1 MLPAIYE
8 GRQGARRDHA
18 GKAKH
23 RSACILLWEPIMIDP
38 AAISHIDPDLIPI
51 LTDLQNQI
59 NNLQAGSQG
68 PQGEIGPSGPQGIP
82 GPVGPQ
88 GPQGSAGEQG
98 FNGVRGPIG
107 PEGPMG
113 SQGPVGPA
121 GPQGPAG
128 TVGPA
133 GPAGGEN
140 TPPPRL
146 HNTMETP
153 VAPVFEKIGGSISLF
168 PFFSTPLCLPLTIFL
183 YPKTLPPP

>member
-1 MLPAIYE
+1 
-8 GRQGARRDHA
+8 
-18 GKAKH
+18 
-23 RSACILLWEPIMIDP
+23 MIDP

-128 TVGPA
+128 PVGPA
-133 GPAGGEN
+133 GPAGGTT
-140 TPPPRL
+140 TPPPVDII
-146 HNTMETP
+146 TWKP
-153 VAPVFEKIGGSISLF
+153 VIAVFAQNVAGSISVSQFVTSSLG
-168 PFFSTPLCLPLTIFL
+168 LPLTISL
-183 YPKTLPPP
+183 NPITLPAGIAYDQVQQKFFYDGKGPVAVVPGCVLVANDGRP